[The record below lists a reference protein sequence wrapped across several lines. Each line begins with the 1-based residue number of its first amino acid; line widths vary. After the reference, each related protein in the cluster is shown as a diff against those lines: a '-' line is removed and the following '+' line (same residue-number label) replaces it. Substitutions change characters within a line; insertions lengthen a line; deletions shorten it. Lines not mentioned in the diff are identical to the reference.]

1 MFQRGTHRRSRVAEE
16 VEMPLPDIL
25 TTNEGRAEGVSPLDA
40 GMTEF
45 VLLLPDW
52 QVAELEQAA
61 HLRGLTA
68 AQMTRRLIR
77 DFLKQSHHH
86 AD

>member
-1 MFQRGTHRRSRVAEE
+1 
-16 VEMPLPDIL
+16 MPLPDIL
-25 TTNEGRAEGVSPLDA
+25 INDGRPEGVSPLDA
-40 GMTEF
+40 GMTEL

-52 QVAELEQAA
+52 QVVELEHAA

-77 DFLKQSHHH
+77 DFLSRPRPY
-86 AD
+86 AE